1 METTVQIVELGTN
14 CRLQIGD
21 AFVYVTYETLEDIVT
36 KGEQIILNK
45 SITTTEYG
53 KTYTE
58 SRG

>member
-45 SITTTEYG
+45 SNSKLYQLV
-53 KTYTE
+53 
-58 SRG
+58 SRIWERV